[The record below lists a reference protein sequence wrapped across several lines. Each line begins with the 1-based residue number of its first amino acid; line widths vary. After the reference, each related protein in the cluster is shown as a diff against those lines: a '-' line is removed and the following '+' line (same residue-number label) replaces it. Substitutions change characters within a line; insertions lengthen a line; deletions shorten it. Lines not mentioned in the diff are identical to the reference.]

1 MVSTKAVGSK
11 DAVPRIQGKWTINPG
26 ITGIQLSPFT
36 ECVNILLIQKEAM
49 WSHHADRVKKL
60 RPAQGGLDSRIPVG
74 FRNDL
79 VDVER
84 QKNKQG
90 PLE

>member
-1 MVSTKAVGSK
+1 MQPLLPMEFLISCGLGPSWCGQSEE
-11 DAVPRIQGKWTINPG
+11 PRAWR
-26 ITGIQLSPFT
+26 
-36 ECVNILLIQKEAM
+36 
-49 WSHHADRVKKL
+49 SHHADRVKKL
-60 RPAQGGLDSRIPVG
+60 RPAQGGLNSRIPVG